1 MRHLSNPALAAG
13 GQAQRVKCDVDALQ
27 SSDSITNRFRQLSF
41 AGSNIPGENH
51 ERRAAKH
58 RLKHRGCTRM
68 MLFDPICKTG
78 RIDQHAQNFGKPIF
92 LVVQSDESC
101 EPLLRLEV
109 RVGNPALE
117 QLVE

>member
-1 MRHLSNPALAAG
+1 
-13 GQAQRVKCDVDALQ
+13 
-27 SSDSITNRFRQLSF
+27 
-41 AGSNIPGENH
+41 
-51 ERRAAKH
+51 
-58 RLKHRGCTRM
+58 M